1 MLDKYGVKLE
11 EGNQVIVSASDKEQD
26 QYFGKY
32 SVLEIKY
39 CKHLKKFLA
48 LVDYR
53 DGDWVSSE
61 EVIYLQGAWYVR

>member
-11 EGNQVIVSASDKEQD
+11 EGNRVVVSAEDIEQSP
-26 QYFGKY
+26 YFGKY
-32 SVLEIKY
+32 SILEIRY
-39 CKHLKKFLA
+39 CKYLKKFLA

-61 EVIYLQGAWYVR
+61 EVIYLQRA

>member
-11 EGNQVIVSASDKEQD
+11 EGNRVIVSASDKYHD
-26 QYFGKY
+26 RYFGKY

-39 CKHLKKFLA
+39 CEYLKEFLA

-61 EVIYLQGAWYVR
+61 EVIYLQGA

>member
-11 EGNQVIVSASDKEQD
+11 EGNRVVVSTEDIEQSP
-26 QYFGKY
+26 YFGKY
-32 SVLEIKY
+32 SILEIRY
-39 CKHLKKFLA
+39 CKYLKKFLA

-61 EVIYLQGAWYVR
+61 EVIYLQGA

>member
-39 CKHLKKFLA
+39 CKYLKKFLA

-53 DGDWVSSE
+53 DGDWVSSK
-61 EVIYLQGAWYVR
+61 EVIYLQGA

>member
-11 EGNQVIVSASDKEQD
+11 EGNRVIVSASDKEQD

-32 SVLEIKY
+32 YVLEIKY
-39 CKHLKKFLA
+39 CKYLNKFLA

-61 EVIYLQGAWYVR
+61 EVIYLQGA

>member
-1 MLDKYGVKLE
+1 MLDKYGVKFE
-11 EGNQVIVSASDKEQD
+11 EGNRVIVSASDKEQD

-39 CKHLKKFLA
+39 CKYLNKFLA

-53 DGDWVSSE
+53 DGDWV
-61 EVIYLQGAWYVR
+61 